1 MKSEIIAQKLNMK
14 LAINWLDLIEF
25 CEQNIAKGIEVA
37 YFKEKKEV
45 AVEAYAEVMSGLVVD
60 VMNNSQ
66 SCDEIIA
73 A

>member
-1 MKSEIIAQKLNMK
+1 MNAKITTQKLMMQ
-14 LAINWLDLIEF
+14 LAIGYLDIIEL

>member
-1 MKSEIIAQKLNMK
+1 MNSKIIAQKLNMK

-25 CEQNIAKGIEVA
+25 CEQNIAKCIEVA

>member
-1 MKSEIIAQKLNMK
+1 MMQ
-14 LAINWLDLIEF
+14 LAIGYLDIIEL
-25 CEQNIAKGIEVA
+25 CEQNIVKGIGVA

-45 AVEAYAEVMSGLVVD
+45 AVEAYAEVMSWLVVD

>member
-1 MKSEIIAQKLNMK
+1 MNSQITVQKLSMK

-37 YFKEKKEV
+37 YFKEKKGI
-45 AVEAYAEVMSGLVVD
+45 AVEAYADVMSGLVVD